1 LGLQKRGRFVLLP
14 ITARSAGLLETGIGS
29 TPNWTPNWT
38 PNRENGYDN
47 AEERVE
53 WPASAANIYFHCQSY

>member
-1 LGLQKRGRFVLLP
+1 LQKRGRFVLFP

-29 TPNWTPNWT
+29 TPNWTPN
-38 PNRENGYDN
+38 RENDYDN

-53 WPASAANIYFHCQSY
+53 WSASAANIYFHCQSY